1 MLWVYLQRQNVER
14 AKLTLLNDK
23 RDGPGDGNDIDRQ
36 SDHLLMMIA
45 YKRWETILNGVSVIL
60 ICFLVEARTIIHILS
75 RHVLSYIYCLANA
88 LKNGIAYEAAL

>member
-23 RDGPGDGNDIDRQ
+23 QDGPGDGNDIDRQ

-60 ICFLVEARTIIHILS
+60 ICFLGTTSVINFKITLVEARTIIHILS
-75 RHVLSYIYCLANA
+75 C
-88 LKNGIAYEAAL
+88 